1 MQKMAAEEGLLT
13 EEEKEVLRQISKIS
27 KKRF

>member
-27 KKRF
+27 KKRL